1 MRHSPKRSL
10 GKTSAGQ
17 LKKRCVILPHYA
29 SSHAKYLRSSREDIL
44 YENLARQDYYSA
56 GQTVT
61 GLWHG
66 QAAERLGLVGEVTSR
81 HFFALADNHHPLTGE
96 QLTPRQK
103 HNRTPG
109 YDFTFSAPKSVSLL
123 YGLTGDQ
130 RIKTAM
136 EQAVVGTMREIEG
149 EMRDQ
154 GAAKGGL
161 CGPRHRQPG
170 VGFLHP

>member
-1 MRHSPKRSL
+1 MLRVARIPASFLRCASCAQQCCAQMRHSPKRSL

-17 LKKRCVILPHYA
+17 FEKAVRNITTLCFE
-29 SSHAKYLRSSREDIL
+29 SRKVPPQQPRRQ
-44 YENLARQDYYSA
+44 YFTENLARQDYYSA

-123 YGLTGDQ
+123 YGLTAI
-130 RIKTAM
+130 RASK
-136 EQAVVGTMREIEG
+136 RPWN
-149 EMRDQ
+149 R
-154 GAAKGGL
+154 
-161 CGPRHRQPG
+161 P
-170 VGFLHP
+170 

>member
-1 MRHSPKRSL
+1 MLRVTQS
-10 GKTSAGQ
+10 TSAAAA
-17 LKKRCVILPHYA
+17 KKYFT
-29 SSHAKYLRSSREDIL
+29 
-44 YENLARQDYYSA
+44 ENLARQDYYSA

-61 GLWHG
+61 GHWHG
-66 QAAERLGLVGEVTSR
+66 QAAERLGLAGDVTSK

-136 EQAVVGTMREIEG
+136 EQAVAETMREIEG
-149 EMRDQ
+149 EMQTRVR
-154 GAAKGGL
+154 KGGVFADRDTGNMAWASFTHEL
-161 CGPRHRQPG
+161 ARPVDG
-170 VGFLHP
+170 VPDPSSMFTPTLST